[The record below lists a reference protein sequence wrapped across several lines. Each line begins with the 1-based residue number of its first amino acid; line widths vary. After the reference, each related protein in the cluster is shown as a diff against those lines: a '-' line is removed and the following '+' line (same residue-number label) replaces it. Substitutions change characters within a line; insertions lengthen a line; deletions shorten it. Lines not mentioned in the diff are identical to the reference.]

1 MQKEKKVVSIKYC
14 FMLAVGLLFCVTV
27 CMAYLPYFTKNGVHE
42 LELTFLSNLITGLL
56 FLSGGMYG
64 FILKKDL
71 PQWLYTDSVILLQ
84 IVFFICM
91 AFMNEFHFGG
101 AWFFLHIVNPVLAT
115 LVLFFCMPCKRMPN
129 TKIFLSALVF
139 PTVYFA
145 YVMIYGCLS
154 GHWIYGIFNI
164 SDKGSAFVMILTLIC
179 VIGISVL
186 AWVNYK
192 ITNIIKRN

>member
-1 MQKEKKVVSIKYC
+1 MQNKSKNLHLEKRKSYMQKEKKVVSIKYC

-64 FILKKDL
+64 FILKKAL

-91 AFMNEFHFGG
+91 AFMR
-101 AWFFLHIVNPVLAT
+101 FFLHIVNPVLAT
-115 LVLFFCMPCKRMPN
+115 LVLFFVCHARGCQIQK
-129 TKIFLSALVF
+129 
-139 PTVYFA
+139 YF
-145 YVMIYGCLS
+145 
-154 GHWIYGIFNI
+154 
-164 SDKGSAFVMILTLIC
+164 
-179 VIGISVL
+179 
-186 AWVNYK
+186 
-192 ITNIIKRN
+192 